1 MLMSIHEDRG
11 QAIQRG
17 MIRYLELVFDVSK
30 AASMNDMRPIRSAA
44 MFHAA
49 EEFIR
54 SFFDENPLSQLGIV
68 LMKDGVA
75 KQLTDLS
82 SSPVCDELF
91 FNVCWCIV
99 YYHHMCDAGDAY

>member
-1 MLMSIHEDRG
+1 MKQKQRRQKLLMSTRENRG
-11 QAIQRG
+11 QVIQRG

-30 AASMNDMRPIRSAA
+30 AASMNDMRPLRSAA

-49 EEFIR
+49 KQFIR

-75 KQLTDLS
+75 QQLTDLS
-82 SSPVCDELF
+82 SSPVC
-91 FNVCWCIV
+91 
-99 YYHHMCDAGDAY
+99 